1 MAHCGILAPLK
12 FGDYM
17 TKPTYAQLLSLVQY
31 LAVRANYENLPLRDE
46 PKSAIEFCL
55 QKPTINV
62 FDFDEEKTL
71 ESVADSIVEL
81 LQEYAYNFDYDQRD
95 RIAEVLSENQPL

>member
-1 MAHCGILAPLK
+1 
-12 FGDYM
+12 M
-17 TKPTYAQLLSLVQY
+17 TKPTYDQLLSLVQY
-31 LAVRANYENLPLRDE
+31 LAVRADYENLPLRDE
-46 PKSAIEFCL
+46 SKSDVELCL
-55 QKPTINV
+55 QKPMINV
-62 FDFDEEKTL
+62 FDFDDEKTL